1 MYKTSE
7 NEIHNM
13 IEWTNEMMDKPVE
26 KKQLAT
32 WVNDTARTQ
41 MHINLEN
48 KFRKNFIKY
57 SLLGVFAAF

>member
-32 WVNDTARTQ
+32 WVNDTART
-41 MHINLEN
+41 
-48 KFRKNFIKY
+48 
-57 SLLGVFAAF
+57 